1 MAKYSRKCGPNATD
15 ECDDYSPN
23 DYRFHRIYGDGSVTN
38 CYAQQ
43 SSSYNDSFDIQDGI
57 TELCDGCFSYPSVE
71 SIYLPSTLETIGD
84 NCFKKSKL
92 TEIKLPESLKRIG
105 HNNFPSKLYSLE
117 IPKGIE
123 EFPVDNVIGCSNLV
137 RITVNEDNKF
147 YKSKEGILYNY
158 DMTEIL
164 FCPNAKEG
172 KVIIPNTVTR
182 IGEYCFA
189 GCQKLDMIII
199 PTSVVE
205 IGDYAFQ
212 RIKIKKL
219 NIRNSVRS
227 VGKYCFEKAE
237 ISEEFKFSKQVSSL
251 PEGIFAEF
259 KCASELRSFNQ
270 FTHIGKDALNTC
282 SGTFISKLI
291 SLSNAKEIQS
301 GAFSGI
307 EGKRTIELFASLE
320 KLEDGGFGYTD
331 ENLIIRYFSYA
342 PMRIGEDAFM
352 KLGKDATLVVPKG
365 AKIIFENASPWMAFP
380 HIEEWDADVDKDDEG
395 EFIPVSDEAY
405 YKRLQSIADSK
416 NNADRF
422 YLKEIITELAQ
433 SYHYVDSDE
442 EYEEAMSLFAYNRN
456 FSPVIVPDLE
466 KKIWSEW
473 LNKYKLKLLND
484 CIIKSSVSSLVIAE
498 QEEIVNLPL
507 TVETKLP
514 ISQLVEIPSSQ
525 DNRKFGS
532 VEAYFN
538 TEILKQLQNSL
549 ALAKRSVKI
558 AVSWFTNFSLFKQVG
573 QMAEEGIKV
582 QLIINNDLINN
593 GGYCLN
599 FNELIDKGVMIS
611 LVEYPH
617 LLHHK
622 FVIIDDKM
630 LITGSYN
637 WTRFSGKNYENVVV
651 ISNENVIEQFCDEF
665 DELLENAEYK
675 CIDKMPDYVKE
686 RPEYDR
692 SAFKQYVTEELD
704 EQARES
710 SDERDKITA
719 LKKAVELNPK
729 YMEKINPG
737 IQQQFREEFKV
748 VEEKTNI
755 QKFIVNTVNQI
766 QAREDRTS
774 STNTSN
780 INGSV
785 VNSANKESIGKVLS
799 REQESIIDNIKASNL
814 TIVLDVSGSMSDTYN
829 KGHVH
834 EITKKALA
842 ASMALTVVQEV
853 GVWSFGDSA
862 TYIGNLGLNQID
874 QIHRITCQNQGTYLQ
889 RFVEKANDS
898 IKDGSLCIIFT
909 DDDYSSISAA
919 IEGMKQREQV
929 FWQIIVYESNATEI
943 KSAIANIE
951 NASVVTLSDYQSRT
965 DEEISEMLL
974 KNYIVWKSRN

>member
-1 MAKYSRKCGPNATD
+1 MALQSRKCGPNATD
-15 ECDDYSPN
+15 EWEDYPHYRSHSISGEGSITSCCARQNSN
-23 DYRFHRIYGDGSVTN
+23 DE
-38 CYAQQ
+38 
-43 SSSYNDSFDIQDGI
+43 DSFAIQDGI
-57 TELCDGCFSYPSVE
+57 TELCDGCFNYLSVRTI
-71 SIYLPSTLETIGD
+71 SLPSTLETIGD
-84 NCFKKSKL
+84 NCFKNSKL

-123 EFPVDNVIGCSNLV
+123 EFPIDNVIGCHNLV
-137 RITVNEDNKF
+137 RITVNEDNNF

-172 KVIIPNTVTR
+172 EVIIPNTVTR

-219 NIRNSVRS
+219 NIRNSVRF

-237 ISEEFKFSKQVSSL
+237 ITEEFKFSKQVSSL
-251 PEGIFAEF
+251 PEGIFDEF

-270 FTHIGKDALNTC
+270 FTHIGKDAFNTC
-282 SGTFISKLI
+282 SETFIPKLI

-301 GAFSGI
+301 DAFSGI
-307 EGKRTIELFASLE
+307 KGKKTIELFASLE
-320 KLEDGGFGYTD
+320 KLEDGVFGYTD
-331 ENLIIRYFSYA
+331 DNLIIRYFSYV
-342 PMRIGEDAFM
+342 PMRIGEDAFR
-352 KLGKDATLVVPKG
+352 KLGKDTTLVVPKG
-365 AKIIFENASPWMAFP
+365 AKIIFENASPWMASP
-380 HIEEWDADVDKDDEG
+380 HIEEWEADVDKDDEG

-416 NNADRF
+416 NKADRF

-433 SYHYVDSDE
+433 SFLYVDSDE
-442 EYEEAMSLFAYNRN
+442 EYEEVMSLFAYNRN
-456 FSPVIVPDLE
+456 FSPVIVTDLE

-473 LNKYKLKLLND
+473 SNKYKLKLLND
-484 CIIKSSVSSLVIAE
+484 CIIKSSVSPLVIAE
-498 QEEIVNLPL
+498 QKEIVNLPL

-525 DNRKFGS
+525 DIRKLGT

-549 ALAKRSVKI
+549 TLAKQSVKI
-558 AVSWFTNFSLFKQVG
+558 AVSWFTNFSLFKQIG
-573 QMAEEGIKV
+573 QMAEDGIKV
-582 QLIINNDLINN
+582 QMIINNDLINN

-599 FNELIDKGVMIS
+599 FNEIIDKGVLIS

-622 FVIIDDKM
+622 FVIIDDKL

-637 WTRFSGKNYENVVV
+637 WTRFSGKNYENMVV
-651 ISNENVIEQFCDEF
+651 ISDENVIEQFCEEF

-692 SAFKQYVTEELD
+692 SAFKQYITEELD
-704 EQARES
+704 AQARES

-719 LKKAVELNPK
+719 LKRAVELNPE

-755 QKFIVNTVNQI
+755 QKFIVNTVNQMQVQKDSI
-766 QAREDRTS
+766 S
-774 STNTSN
+774 SPDTSN
-780 INGSV
+780 NNDSD
-785 VNSANKESIGKVLS
+785 VNPANKESIGKVLT

-842 ASMALTVVQEV
+842 ASMALTEKQEV
-853 GVWSFGDSA
+853 GVWTFGDSA
-862 TYIGNLGLNQID
+862 TYIGNLGLSQID
-874 QIHRITCQNQGTYLQ
+874 QINKITCQNQGTYLQ
-889 RFVEKANDS
+889 RFVEKANDA
-898 IKDGSLCIIFT
+898 IKDESLCIIFT
-909 DDDYSSISAA
+909 DDDSSSISAA
-919 IEGMKQREQV
+919 VEGMKQREKV
-929 FWQIIVYESNATEI
+929 FWQIIVYESDAKGI
-943 KSAIANIE
+943 KAAITNIE
-951 NASVVTLSDYQSRT
+951 NASVVTLSDYQSKT
-965 DEEISEMLL
+965 VEEIREMLL
-974 KNYIVWKSRN
+974 KNYIIWKSRH

>member
-1 MAKYSRKCGPNATD
+1 MAKYSSKCGPNATD
-15 ECDDYSPN
+15 QFDDYSYKYRSHSILGEGCVTCCN
-23 DYRFHRIYGDGSVTN
+23 ASQLSDYIDDFNIS
-38 CYAQQ
+38 
-43 SSSYNDSFDIQDGI
+43 DGI
-57 TELCDGCFSYPSVE
+57 TELCDGCFNYLSVRTI
-71 SIYLPSTLETIGD
+71 SLPSTLETIGD
-84 NCFKKSKL
+84 NCFKNSKL

-105 HNNFPSKLYSLE
+105 HNIFPSKLYSLE

-123 EFPVDNVIGCSNLV
+123 EFPIDNVIGCPNLV
-137 RITVNEDNKF
+137 RITVNEDNNF

-172 KVIIPNTVTR
+172 EVIIPNTVTR

-219 NIRNSVRS
+219 NIRNSVRF

-237 ISEEFKFSKQVSSL
+237 ITEEFKFSKQVSSL
-251 PEGIFAEF
+251 PEGIFDEF

-270 FTHIGKDALNTC
+270 FTHIGKDAFNTC
-282 SGTFISKLI
+282 SETLIPKLI

-301 GAFSGI
+301 DAFSGI
-307 EGKRTIELFASLE
+307 KGKKTIELFASLE
-320 KLEDGGFGYTD
+320 KLEDGVFGYTD
-331 ENLIIRYFSYA
+331 DNLIIRYFSYV
-342 PMRIGEDAFM
+342 PMRIGEDAFR
-352 KLGKDATLVVPKG
+352 KLGKDTTLVVPKG

-380 HIEEWDADVDKDDEG
+380 HIEEWEADVDKDDEG

-416 NNADRF
+416 NKADRF

-433 SYHYVDSDE
+433 SFLYVDSDE

-456 FSPVIVPDLE
+456 FSPVIVTDLE

-473 LNKYKLKLLND
+473 SNKYKLKLLND
-484 CIIKSSVSSLVIAE
+484 CIIKSSVSPLVIAE
-498 QEEIVNLPL
+498 QKEIVNLPL

-525 DNRKFGS
+525 DIRKLGS

-549 ALAKRSVKI
+549 TLAKQSVKI
-558 AVSWFTNFSLFKQVG
+558 AVSWFTNFSLFKQIG
-573 QMAEEGIKV
+573 QMAEDGIKV

-599 FNELIDKGVMIS
+599 FNELIDKGVLIS
-611 LVEYPH
+611 LIEYPH

-622 FVIIDDKM
+622 FVVIDDKL

-637 WTRFSGKNYENVVV
+637 WTRFSGKNYENMVV
-651 ISNENVIEQFCDEF
+651 ISDENVIEQFSNEF

-675 CIDKMPDYVKE
+675 CIDRMPDYVKE

-692 SAFKQYVTEELD
+692 SAFKQYITEELD

-729 YMEKINPG
+729 YMEQINPG

-766 QAREDRTS
+766 QVQKTNKTS
-774 STNTSN
+774 PNNTSN
-780 INGSV
+780 NVPVASP
-785 VNSANKESIGKVLS
+785 ANKVTIERVLT
-799 REQESIIDNIKASNL
+799 RVQESMIDTIMASSL
-814 TIVLDVSGSMSDTYN
+814 TIVLDVSGSMSDTYK

-834 EITKKALA
+834 EIAKKALA
-842 ASMALTVVQEV
+842 ASLALTKEQEV
-853 GVWSFGDSA
+853 GVWTFGDSA
-862 TYIGNLGLNQID
+862 TYIGNLGVNQID
-874 QIHRITCQNQGTYLQ
+874 QIQKITCQNQGTYLQ

-909 DDDYSSISAA
+909 DDDSSSISAA
-919 IEGMKQREQV
+919 IGSMKQRKFV
-929 FWQIIVYESNATEI
+929 FWQIIVYGSDAKGI
-943 KSAIANIE
+943 KAAITNIE
-951 NASVVTLSDYQSRT
+951 NTSVVSLSDYQSRT
-965 DEEISEMLL
+965 DEEINDLLL
-974 KNYIVWKSRN
+974 KDYIVWKSK